1 MLKLS
6 KILQGPY
13 FLITIFSFIPFL
25 LVFLNSNLIHTHD
38 GLVHLPRMAAYYKA
52 LGDGQ
57 FPVRWAGDLNY
68 GYGMPLFNFIY
79 QTPYLISS
87 FLIFLGFNLVN
98 SFKLTLSLSYILS
111 GISMF
116 LFAKEL
122 TRNDKW
128 AFFVTILYQF
138 APFRLVEL
146 LVRGSLGEVYTY
158 VFLPLI
164 LYGILKFFRL
174 NNYKYLIL
182 SSVASGLLVLSH
194 NSVSLMFFAVIILF
208 LFFFSKNIK
217 SFIYAGLSLFLGL
230 LLSAYYWIP
239 ALFEHKFTY
248 GDLYMKNIYKD
259 HFVEFYKFI
268 IPNLTN
274 SPSLRVEG
282 VVVHVGIF
290 HTILIIFALWVLISK
305 RKISKQIRNIII
317 YSTILIVLSF
327 LFMQKI
333 SSPLWENLSLL
344 RQFQFPWRAL
354 SVVTFST
361 SLLGIPFMNYLK
373 IRKIAYWA
381 LIFFIVIST
390 IPLWK
395 ANLGYNKINE
405 NYYWNFPLTTTY
417 YGETDVIWGAGPAKS
432 YTKQP
437 VEFAVG
443 GGEVSNY
450 FRKSQVHS
458 YTVEARKNSVVA
470 DNTVYFPGW
479 KAYVDNRDVPIEFQD
494 QNWRGLIT
502 FPVSKGVHEIRV
514 VFTETRPRLVADA
527 ISLSALLFLCGL
539 SIFSVLRRYEKK

>member
-1 MLKLS
+1 MIKN
-6 KILQGPY
+6 K
-13 FLITIFSFIPFL
+13 FL
-25 LVFLNSNLIHTHD
+25 LLIILISLLPLFNIFKTSDLIHTHD
-38 GLVHLPRMAAYYKA
+38 GLAHLPRIASYYKA

-87 FLIFLGFNLVN
+87 LFIFLGFNLVN
-98 SFKLTLSLSYILS
+98 SFKLTLSLSYVLS
-111 GISMF
+111 GIFMF
-116 LFAKEL
+116 LFVREL
-122 TRNDKW
+122 TKDDRR

-138 APFRLVEL
+138 APFRLIEL

-158 VFLPLI
+158 VFLPLV

-174 NNYKYLIL
+174 NDPKYLIL
-182 SSVASGLLVLSH
+182 SSISSGLLVISH
-194 NSVSLMFFAVIILF
+194 NSVSFMFFAVI
-208 LFFFSKNIK
+208 LFFLIFFAKSIKN
-217 SFIYAGLSLFLGL
+217 FIYAILSLFIGT
-230 LLSAYYWIP
+230 LLSAFYWIP
-239 ALFEHKFTY
+239 AIFEHKFTY

-259 HFVEFYKFI
+259 HFVDFYKFI
-268 IPNLTN
+268 IPNFTN

-282 VVVHVGIF
+282 IVVHVGIV
-290 HTILIIFALWVLISK
+290 HTFIVFFALWILLSK
-305 RKISKQIRNIII
+305 REVPKQIKNIII
-317 YSTILIVLSF
+317 FSISLIVLSF
-327 LFMQKI
+327 LSMQKI
-333 SSPLWENLSLL
+333 SSVLWENLSLL

-354 SVVTFST
+354 SVVTFSA

-373 IRKIAYWA
+373 LRKTAYWF
-381 LIFFIVIST
+381 LIFFIVVST

-417 YGETDVIWGAGPAKS
+417 YGETDVIWSAGPAKS
-432 YTKQP
+432 YPKQP

-450 FRKSQVHS
+450 SRKSQVHS
-458 YTVEARKNSVVA
+458 YTVEAKKNSVVA

-479 KAYVDNRDVPIEFQD
+479 KAYVDNKEMPIEFQD

-502 FPVSKGVHEIRV
+502 FPVSEGVHEVRV
-514 VFTETRPRLVADA
+514 VFTETRSRLVADA

-539 SIFSVLRRYEKK
+539 SIFLVLRRYEKK